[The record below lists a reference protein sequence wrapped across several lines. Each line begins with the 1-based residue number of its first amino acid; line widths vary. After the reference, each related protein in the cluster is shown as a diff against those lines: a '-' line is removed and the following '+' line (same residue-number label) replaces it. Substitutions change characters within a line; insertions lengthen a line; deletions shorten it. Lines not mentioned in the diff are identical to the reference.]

1 MPITSQQRQA
11 FTRIEILDP
20 SMARVLI
27 AKSPAERL
35 AIGHGMWR
43 SARDM
48 LRRLLQAEH
57 PEWSR
62 GQVEAEAARRLA
74 HGTR

>member
-1 MPITSQQRQA
+1 MPLTAEQRLA
-11 FTRIEILDP
+11 LERIEVLD
-20 SMARVLI
+20 SLMVRVLI

-43 SARDM
+43 SAREM
-48 LRRLLQAEH
+48 LRRLLRAEH

-62 GQVEAEAARRLA
+62 AQVEAEAARRLA
-74 HGTR
+74 HGTC

>member
-1 MPITSQQRQA
+1 MPMTSEQRRA
-11 FTRIEILDP
+11 LKSIEIIDP

-43 SARDM
+43 SAREM
-48 LRRLLQAEH
+48 LRRLLRAEH